1 MGCGLNL
8 QYATLNLCPTFD
20 TQFGVVSRFLVVQ
33 NNNAKHYKALQCL
46 HSTLLYNKFIIC
58 QRNLVKVYI
67 GYDFLF
73 IFINLEYVLF
83 SATVQCHA
91 MSPVCVAINY
101 DEREV
106 IPREAEP
113 VPLSPCTSH
122 CSH

>member
-1 MGCGLNL
+1 M
-8 QYATLNLCPTFD
+8 QSTTKLC
-20 TQFGVVSRFLVVQ
+20 S
-33 NNNAKHYKALQCL
+33 L
-46 HSTLLYNKFIIC
+46 HSALYNKIIIIC

-67 GYDFLF
+67 GYDFL
-73 IFINLEYVLF
+73 FINLEYVLF

-122 CSH
+122 CSHKGT